1 MHMDERPWVVYVDD
15 EPINLRVFE
24 ANFNHR
30 FRLKTFQTA
39 SHALEFVVQ
48 HAPEIGVLIT
58 DQRMPEMTGVQ
69 LLEKVKHA
77 APDSQRMMLTAF
89 ADMQA
94 MSDAVNLGQ
103 VTRYF
108 AKPWSKEELA
118 GALEDALRI
127 FDLTAQMRAVQ
138 ARMVHSERLATLG
151 QVSAGVAHEL
161 MNPVA
166 YLMQNLNTLRG
177 DVTDLA
183 QKLAPVLREH
193 PVEGVTELMEGL
205 PQILDDLEAGARH
218 VREVAQGIR
227 NQSRGPE
234 SESST
239 TDLAQAVSFAVK
251 IARAE
256 VGRKARLAA
265 DSLPVQVRGTQ
276 VKLCQV
282 ILNLIVNASHAMEGT
297 GRPGL
302 IEVRWSRQPEAVL
315 LQIIDNGAGIPPEN
329 LPRVFE
335 RFFTTKPPGVGTGL
349 GLSICRE
356 LVESMGGTMGLTS
369 TVGRGTT
376 VEIKLRPSESGS

>member
-24 ANFNHR
+24 ANFKER

-39 SHALEFVVQ
+39 AQALEFVMQ
-48 HAPEIGVLIT
+48 HGPEVGVLIT

-108 AKPWSKEELA
+108 GKPWSKEELA
-118 GALEDALRI
+118 GALEDALKI
-127 FDLTAQMRAVQ
+127 FELTGQMRAVQ

-161 MNPVA
+161 MNPVS
-166 YLMQNLNTLRG
+166 YLLQNLGNLRSE
-177 DVTDLA
+177 LAEMA
-183 QKLAPVLREH
+183 QKLAPTLREH
-193 PVEGVTELMEGL
+193 PVAGVPESLEAL
-205 PQILDDLEAGARH
+205 PTLLDDLEQGAKH
-218 VREVAQGIR
+218 IREVAQGIR
-227 NQSRGPE
+227 NQSRSQEP
-234 SESST
+234 ESST
-239 TDLAQAVSFAVK
+239 TDLARAASFAVK

-256 VGRKARLAA
+256 VGRKARLAS
-265 DSLPVQVRGTQ
+265 DTQPIQVRGTE

-282 ILNLIVNASHAMEGT
+282 ILNLIINASHAMEGT

-302 IEVRWSRQPEAVL
+302 IEVRWSKQGDSAI
-315 LQIIDNGAGIPPEN
+315 LQIIDNGSGIPPEN

-335 RFFTTKPPGVGTGL
+335 RFFTTKAPGVGTGL

-356 LVESMGGTMGLTS
+356 LVESMGGSINLTS

-376 VEIKLRPSESGS
+376 VEVRLKLGD

>member
-24 ANFNHR
+24 ANFKDR

-39 SHALEFVVQ
+39 ALALEFVMQ
-48 HAPEIGVLIT
+48 HGPEIGVLIT

-108 AKPWSKEELA
+108 GKPWSKEELA
-118 GALEDALRI
+118 GALQDALTI
-127 FDLTAQMRAVQ
+127 FELTGQMRAVQ
-138 ARMVHSERLATLG
+138 ARMVQSERLATLG

-166 YLMQNLNTLRG
+166 YLLQNLNNLRSELA
-177 DVTDLA
+177 DLA
-183 QKLAPVLREH
+183 QKLAPVLRER
-193 PVEGVTELMEGL
+193 PVEGVPETLEAL
-205 PQILDDLEAGARH
+205 PQLLDDLEQGAKH
-218 VREVAQGIR
+218 VSEVAQGIK
-227 NQSRGPE
+227 NQARAQEPDSGA
-234 SESST
+234 
-239 TDLAQAVSFAVK
+239 TDLARAASFAVK

-256 VGRKARLAA
+256 VGRRARLAS
-265 DSLPVQVRGTQ
+265 DSTPVQVRGTE
-276 VKLCQV
+276 VKLCQI
-282 ILNLIVNASHAMEGT
+282 ILNLIINASHAMDGT

-302 IEVRWSRQPEAVL
+302 IEVRWSRQQDAVI
-315 LQIIDNGAGIPPEN
+315 LQIIDNGSGIPPEN

-335 RFFTTKPPGVGTGL
+335 RFFTTKAPGVGTGL

-356 LVESMGGTMGLTS
+356 LVESMGGAINLTS

-376 VEIKLRPSESGS
+376 VEIKLRLAD

>member
-24 ANFNHR
+24 ANFKER

-39 SHALEFVVQ
+39 AQALDFVMQ
-48 HAPEIGVLIT
+48 HGPEVGVLIT

-108 AKPWSKEELA
+108 GKPWSKEELA
-118 GALEDALRI
+118 GALQDALTI
-127 FDLTAQMRAVQ
+127 FELTGQMRAVQ
-138 ARMVHSERLATLG
+138 ARMVQSERLATLG

-161 MNPVA
+161 MNPVS
-166 YLMQNLNTLRG
+166 YLLQNLGNLRAE
-177 DVTDLA
+177 LA
-183 QKLAPVLREH
+183 DMTQKLAPALREH
-193 PVEGVTELMEGL
+193 PVPGVPESLEAL
-205 PQILDDLEAGARH
+205 PQLLDDLEQGAKH
-218 VREVAQGIR
+218 ISEVAQGIK
-227 NQSRGPE
+227 NQSRAQE
-234 SESST
+234 VESSN
-239 TDLAQAVSFAVK
+239 TDLARAASFAVK

-256 VGRKARLAA
+256 VGRRARLAS
-265 DSLPVQVRGTQ
+265 DTLPIQVRGTE

-282 ILNLIVNASHAMEGT
+282 ILNLIINASHAMDGT

-302 IEVRWSRQPEAVL
+302 IEVRWSKQGESVI
-315 LQIIDNGAGIPPEN
+315 LQIIDNGSGIPPEN

-335 RFFTTKPPGVGTGL
+335 RFFTTKAPGVGTGL

-356 LVESMGGTMGLTS
+356 LVESMGGAITITS

-376 VEIKLRPSESGS
+376 VEVKLKLAD

>member
-24 ANFNHR
+24 ANFKER

-39 SHALEFVVQ
+39 AQALDFVLQ
-48 HAPEIGVLIT
+48 HGPEVGVLIT

-108 AKPWSKEELA
+108 GKPWSKEELA
-118 GALEDALRI
+118 RALEDALKI
-127 FDLTAQMRAVQ
+127 FELTGQMRAVQ
-138 ARMVHSERLATLG
+138 ARMVQSERLATLG

-161 MNPVA
+161 MNPVS
-166 YLMQNLNTLRG
+166 YLLQNLGNLRG
-177 DVTDLA
+177 ELADVT
-183 QKLAPVLREH
+183 QKLGPVLREH
-193 PVEGVTELMEGL
+193 PVPGMPESLESL
-205 PQILDDLEAGARH
+205 PQLLDDLEQGAKH
-218 VREVAQGIR
+218 IREVAQGIR
-227 NQSRGPE
+227 NQSRAQEAEP
-234 SESST
+234 SST
-239 TDLAQAVSFAVK
+239 STDLARAASFAVK

-256 VGRKARLAA
+256 VGRRARLAS
-265 DSLPVQVRGTQ
+265 DTQPIQVRGSE
-276 VKLCQV
+276 VKICQV
-282 ILNLIVNASHAMEGT
+282 ILNLIINASHAMEGT

-302 IEVRWSRQPEAVL
+302 IEVRWAKQGDLVT
-315 LQIIDNGAGIPPEN
+315 LQIIDNGSGIPPEN

-335 RFFTTKPPGVGTGL
+335 RFFTTKAPGVGTGL
-349 GLSICRE
+349 GLAICRE
-356 LVESMGGTMGLTS
+356 LVESMGGTITITS

-376 VEIKLRPSESGS
+376 VEVKLKLGD

>member
-24 ANFNHR
+24 ANFKER

-39 SHALEFVVQ
+39 AQALEFVIQ
-48 HAPEIGVLIT
+48 HAPEVGVLIT

-108 AKPWSKEELA
+108 GKPWSKEELA
-118 GALEDALRI
+118 GALEDALKI
-127 FDLTAQMRAVQ
+127 FELTTRMRSVQ
-138 ARMVHSERLATLG
+138 ARMVQSERLATLG

-161 MNPVA
+161 MNPVS
-166 YLMQNLNTLRG
+166 YLLQNLGTLRSEL
-177 DVTDLA
+177 TDMA
-183 QKLAPVLREH
+183 QKLGPVLREH
-193 PVEGVTELMEGL
+193 PLPGVPESLETL
-205 PQILDDLEAGARH
+205 PQLLDDLEQGAKH
-218 VREVAQGIR
+218 IREVAQGIK
-227 NQSRGPE
+227 NQSRGQE
-234 SESST
+234 VDSAA
-239 TDLAQAVSFAVK
+239 TDLARAASFAVK

-256 VGRKARLAA
+256 VGRRARLAS
-265 DSLPVQVRGTQ
+265 DSQPIQVRGSE

-282 ILNLIVNASHAMEGT
+282 ILNLIINASHAMEGT

-302 IEVRWSRQPEAVL
+302 IEVRWSKQGDSVI
-315 LQIIDNGAGIPPEN
+315 LQIIDNGSGISPEN

-335 RFFTTKPPGVGTGL
+335 RFFTTKAPGVGTGL

-356 LVESMGGTMGLTS
+356 LVESMGGTINITS

-376 VEIKLRPSESGS
+376 VEVKLKLAD

>member
-1 MHMDERPWVVYVDD
+1 MHMDERSWVVYVDD

-24 ANFNHR
+24 ANFKDR

-39 SHALEFVVQ
+39 AQALDFVLQ
-48 HAPEIGVLIT
+48 HAPEVGVLIT

-108 AKPWSKEELA
+108 GKPWSKEELA
-118 GALEDALRI
+118 GALEDALKI
-127 FDLTAQMRAVQ
+127 FELTGQMRAVQ
-138 ARMVHSERLATLG
+138 ARMVQSERLATLG
-151 QVSAGVAHEL
+151 QVAAGVAHEL
-161 MNPVA
+161 MNPVS
-166 YLMQNLNTLRG
+166 YLLQNLGNLRG
-177 DVTDLA
+177 ELADLN
-183 QKLAPVLREH
+183 QKLAPVLRDH
-193 PVEGVTELMEGL
+193 PVEGVPETLESL
-205 PQILDDLEAGARH
+205 PQLLDDLEQGAKH
-218 VREVAQGIR
+218 VREVAEGIR
-227 NQSRGPE
+227 NQSRAQETQP
-234 SESST
+234 T
-239 TDLAQAVSFAVK
+239 ATDLARAASFAVK

-256 VGRKARLAA
+256 VGRKARLAS
-265 DSLPVQVRGTQ
+265 DVQPIQVRGSE

-282 ILNLIVNASHAMEGT
+282 ILNLIINASHAMEGT

-302 IEVRWSRQPEAVL
+302 IEVRWSKQGDQVI
-315 LQIIDNGAGIPPEN
+315 LQIIDNGSGIPPEN

-335 RFFTTKPPGVGTGL
+335 RFFTTKAPGVGSGL

-356 LVESMGGTMGLTS
+356 LVESMGGTINLTS

-376 VEIKLRPSESGS
+376 VEIRLKLAD

>member
-1 MHMDERPWVVYVDD
+1 MHMDERPWIVYVDD

-39 SHALEFVVQ
+39 ANALEFVVQ

-69 LLEKVKHA
+69 LLAKVKHA

-108 AKPWSKEELA
+108 GKPWSKEEL
-118 GALEDALRI
+118 GAAMEDALKI
-127 FDLTAQMRAVQ
+127 FELTGQMRAVQ

-161 MNPVA
+161 MNPISS
-166 YLMQNLNTLRG
+166 LLQDLSTLRSEL
-177 DVTDLA
+177 TELT
-183 QKLAPVLREH
+183 QKLGPVLREQQQ
-193 PVEGVTELMEGL
+193 VAGVSETLEGL
-205 PQILDDLEAGARH
+205 PELMDDLEKGARH
-218 VREVAQGIR
+218 VREVAEGIR
-227 NQSRGPE
+227 NQARGAE
-234 SESST
+234 AADATSS
-239 TDLAQAVSFAVK
+239 TDLAQAASFAVK

-256 VGRKARLAA
+256 VGRKARLASDTMA
-265 DSLPVQVRGTQ
+265 VKVRGSQ

-302 IEVRWSRQPEAVL
+302 IEVRWSRQPDGVL
-315 LQIIDNGAGIPPEN
+315 LQIVDNGAGIPPEN
-329 LPRVFE
+329 LPRVFD
-335 RFFTTKPPGVGTGL
+335 RFFTTKAPGVGTGL
-349 GLSICRE
+349 GLAICRE
-356 LVESMGGTMGLTS
+356 LVESMGGTIAITS

-376 VEIKLRPSESGS
+376 VEIKLRTAE